1 MSQTVLLI
9 VAIYGIASLT
19 TYAVYAIDKRAAIK
33 RRRRVS
39 EKTLHWL
46 ALIGGW
52 PGAWCAQQW
61 LRHKT
66 QKTTFRCIFW
76 VTVTL
81 NVVALFALAAF
92 TPLR

>member
-9 VAIYGIASLT
+9 VAVYGVASLVT
-19 TYAVYAIDKRAAIK
+19 CAMYAIDKRAAMK
-33 RRRRVS
+33 QRRRVS

-66 QKTTFRCIFW
+66 QKTTFRRVFW
-76 VTVTL
+76 VTVIV
-81 NVVALFALAAF
+81 NVVALYGFTALM
-92 TPLR
+92 PLR